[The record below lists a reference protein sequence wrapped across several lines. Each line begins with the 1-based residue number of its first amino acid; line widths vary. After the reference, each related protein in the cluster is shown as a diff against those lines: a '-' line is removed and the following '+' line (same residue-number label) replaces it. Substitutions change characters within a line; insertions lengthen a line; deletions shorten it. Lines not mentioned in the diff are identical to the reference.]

1 MSTAT
6 LATPAAPTAK
16 SRSSMTRVAAA
27 STIGS
32 VIEFYDF
39 IIYGTAAALVFPA
52 VFFPA
57 LGTAVGTV
65 AAFATFA
72 VAFVARPLGA
82 LIFGHYG
89 DRLGRK
95 KTLIVTLLIMGGATF
110 LVGILPDATVIGV
123 AAPIILVT
131 LRFLQ
136 GLAVGGEWAG
146 ATLMATEHAPSHRRG
161 LWASFPQLGPSLGF
175 ALASLTFLITNLTLG
190 DQSEAFVGFAW
201 RIPFIFS
208 AALVLV
214 GLYIRLKVEETPV
227 FRREQERAAARAHTP
242 RKLPVWDSIR
252 TQPVEILLGGGA
264 AAMLFAFFYISTAFL
279 TSYGTTV
286 LEHSRPS
293 VLTAGIIAALVFAGG
308 TVLAGI
314 LSDRFGRR
322 PVILAS
328 LILALPWSLVLFPL
342 LDSGSYGAFVL
353 GLSVTMFIVGGS
365 YGPFGSYLPELFQ
378 TRYRYTGAGTAY
390 NLAALLGG
398 GITPLVAAALA
409 ATFGGTAIGYLLA
422 GVAVLSLVCAIALRE
437 TSGHSLDDAEDGP
450 TDATEEP
457 RTDEPAG
464 VLI

>member
-1 MSTAT
+1 MSTAKQK
-6 LATPAAPTAK
+6 TPRQKPK
-16 SRSSMTRVAAA
+16 SPMARVAAA

-57 LGTAVGTV
+57 LGPAAGTV
-65 AAFATFA
+65 ASFATFA

-110 LVGILPDATVIGV
+110 LVGILPDASVIGV

-146 ATLMATEHAPSHRRG
+146 ATLMATEYAPAHRRG

-190 DQSEAFVGFAW
+190 DQSEAFIGFAW

-214 GLYIRLKVEETPV
+214 GLYIRLKVDETPV
-227 FRREQERAAARAHTP
+227 FKREQERIAKDDDGP
-242 RKLPVWDSIR
+242 RTLPVWESIR
-252 TQPVEILLGGGA
+252 TQPIEILLGGGA

-279 TSYGTTV
+279 TSYGTAV
-286 LEHSRPS
+286 LGHSRPA
-293 VLTAGIIAALVFAGG
+293 VLTAGIIAALVFAAG
-308 TVLAGI
+308 TILAGV

-322 PVILAS
+322 PIVLVS
-328 LILALPWSLVLFPL
+328 VILALPWSLLLFPL
-342 LDSGSYGAFVL
+342 LDSGSYEGFVL

-365 YGPFGSYLPELFQ
+365 YGPFGSYLPELFR
-378 TRYRYTGAGTAY
+378 TRYRYTGAGAAY
-390 NLAALLGG
+390 NLAALVGG
-398 GITPLVAAALA
+398 GVTPLVAAALA
-409 ATFGGTAIGYLLA
+409 ATHGGKAIGYLLA
-422 GVAVLSLVCAIALRE
+422 GVAVLSIVCTLILRE
-437 TSGHSLDDAEDGP
+437 TGGRSLEDAGQAP
-450 TDATEEP
+450 AQRGEEP
-457 RTDEPAG
+457 TADEPAS
-464 VLI
+464 VRS

>member
-6 LATPAAPTAK
+6 PATPAAPTAK

-57 LGTAVGTV
+57 LGTAAGTV

-95 KTLIVTLLIMGGATF
+95 KTLIVTLLIMGGAT
-110 LVGILPDATVIGV
+110 
-123 AAPIILVT
+123 
-131 LRFLQ
+131 
-136 GLAVGGEWAG
+136 
-146 ATLMATEHAPSHRRG
+146 
-161 LWASFPQLGPSLGF
+161 
-175 ALASLTFLITNLTLG
+175 
-190 DQSEAFVGFAW
+190 
-201 RIPFIFS
+201 
-208 AALVLV
+208 
-214 GLYIRLKVEETPV
+214 
-227 FRREQERAAARAHTP
+227 
-242 RKLPVWDSIR
+242 
-252 TQPVEILLGGGA
+252 
-264 AAMLFAFFYISTAFL
+264 FL

-365 YGPFGSYLPELFQ
+365 YGPFGSCLPELFQ

>member
-1 MSTAT
+1 MSQIPSPVPSAETS
-6 LATPAAPTAK
+6 PV
-16 SRSSMTRVAAA
+16 SMKRVAAA

-57 LGTAVGTV
+57 LGTGAGTV

-95 KTLIVTLLIMGGATF
+95 KTLILTLLIMGGATF
-110 LVGILPDATVIGV
+110 LVGVLPDASLIGV
-123 AAPIILVT
+123 AAPLILVT

-146 ATLMATEHAPSHRRG
+146 ATLMATEHAPAHRRG

-175 ALASLTFLITNLTLG
+175 VLASATFLVINLTLG
-190 DQSEAFVGFAW
+190 DTSEAFVGFAW
-201 RIPFIFS
+201 RIPFILS
-208 AALVLV
+208 AALVVV

-227 FRREQERAAARAHTP
+227 FRREQERSAAASPVATVP
-242 RKLPVWDSIR
+242 RTLPVWESIR
-252 TQPVEILLGGGA
+252 IQPVEILLGGGA

-286 LEHSRPS
+286 LGHSRPA

-308 TVLAGI
+308 TVLAGV

-322 PVILAS
+322 PVVLTSVIV
-328 LILALPWSLVLFPL
+328 ALPWSLLLFPL

-390 NLAALLGG
+390 NLAALVGG
-398 GITPLVAAALA
+398 GVTPLVAAALA
-409 ATFGGTAIGYLLA
+409 ASFGGMAIGYLLA
-422 GVAVLSLVCAIALRE
+422 GVSALSIVCALALRE
-437 TSGHSLDDAEDGP
+437 TGGTSLDTEH
-450 TDATEEP
+450 AT
-457 RTDEPAG
+457 TGSADPA
-464 VLI
+464 VDDTPAAATL